1 MKHFREKTLR
11 YVVVIALIMLPLLSL
26 TLTAQEEPANAYDEY
41 KVKAAYI
48 YRFLFFIDW
57 PQEVF
62 TDSGEPIIIG
72 IIGRDPHGNKLKI
85 IAASETVYNRKLV
98 IKRFKK
104 SAPIADLRKCHLL
117 YVSPVIFRSKIKKIL
132 DSLKNF
138 PVLTV
143 SEVKGF
149 VHLGGM
155 INFVIVEEEVK
166 FEINKAAADYT
177 GIKIHSSVLSLAI
190 RVIGA
195 DHEK

>member
-1 MKHFREKTLR
+1 
-11 YVVVIALIMLPLLSL
+11 
-26 TLTAQEEPANAYDEY
+26 
-41 KVKAAYI
+41 
-48 YRFLFFIDW
+48 
-57 PQEVF
+57 
-62 TDSGEPIIIG
+62 
-72 IIGRDPHGNKLKI
+72 
-85 IAASETVYNRKLV
+85 
-98 IKRFKK
+98 
-104 SAPIADLRKCHLL
+104 
-117 YVSPVIFRSKIKKIL
+117 VIFRSKIKKIL

-143 SEVKGF
+143 SEVKVF

>member
-1 MKHFREKTLR
+1 MKRFREKKLS
-11 YVVVIALIMLPLLSL
+11 YVVILVLGMLTFFRFASGGKSSKGYK
-26 TLTAQEEPANAYDEY
+26 EYD
-41 KVKAAYI
+41 VKAT
-48 YRFLFFIDW
+48 FLINFLLFCDF
-57 PQEVF
+57 PKNTF
-62 TDSGEPIIIG
+62 SGPDDPMVIG
-72 IIGRDPHGNKLKI
+72 IIGRDPYGDILDKL
-85 IAASETVYNRKLV
+85 AAEKGTVYNHKLV

-104 SAPIADLRKCHLL
+104 SVPIADLRKCHLL

-143 SEVKGF
+143 SEVKVF